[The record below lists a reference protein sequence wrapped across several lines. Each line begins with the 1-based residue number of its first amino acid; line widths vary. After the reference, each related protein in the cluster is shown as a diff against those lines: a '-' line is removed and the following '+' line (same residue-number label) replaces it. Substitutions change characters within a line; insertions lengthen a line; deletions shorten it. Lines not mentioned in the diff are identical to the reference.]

1 MGSEMC
7 IRDSNISIISQ
18 CFFPSRRGRG
28 SAPPSQRASSPA
40 VPVQP
45 SFRMYDTYRKI
56 IHVTVRMTVRIVRI
70 SRMNTAAV
78 HQSMPLYHIIRSQN
92 STCVRNRDKQLYN
105 YSTPWYAVP
114 VYHYQY
120 SSTDCTYIFKTCEYD
135 RLNG

>member
-1 MGSEMC
+1 MFL
-7 IRDSNISIISQ
+7 SIA
-18 CFFPSRRGRG
+18 RGRG
-28 SAPPSQRASSPA
+28 SAPPSQGASSPA
-40 VPVQP
+40 VPVHP